1 MSAAGAPVLSRAGMQ
16 NAPLAS
22 IVITTH
28 NRPELVSRALASALA
43 QTMGKLEV
51 LVVDDGSRPPY
62 EADSEDD
69 RVRVI
74 RRDRAGGPSAARN
87 TGLAEARGEW
97 ITFLDDDDELAPDML
112 RRSLVAA
119 EAADV
124 PAPVAVISA
133 VAVRDVDGRNVATVV
148 PATLTRGEHFFLERR
163 GAYGRAC
170 NSLVVPTE
178 VMREID
184 GFDVDLDV
192 FQHDDLGL
200 RLNAMASIVAVAEP
214 LYRMTDHGEP
224 RVSGRGGAIPA
235 DMERTLSKHPEA
247 FAHHRD
253 GHARYMST
261 LAYYH
266 LKIGN
271 WGAAVRWSTRA
282 LVRDPRQLRV
292 WAYAAAAVAGPR
304 SLDAARRTTALQ
316 AWRARHARGVV
327 SNGISGWTLTRRRV
341 RKYGRRL
348 LAYPRA
354 FLAWPVARFAWAL
367 ARLRRPELG
376 AYPSGPVLLVS
387 VYRERNAAV
396 LEPAV
401 TEALDRGWDVRL
413 WALDHASP
421 LLVAPTVAVGAGSRF
436 PLLNTLVG
444 TADLER
450 YEWIVVV
457 DDDVRLPHRSLGVLL
472 SVAEQAGLDLVQPAH
487 SARSHHTFDINMRRP
502 LAIARRTSFVESG
515 PAFAVRRP
523 WIMRVLPF
531 APDHEMG
538 WGVEL
543 EWHDLAGEGARLGII
558 DAVAARHLVPIGGG
572 YPKDRETD
580 VLEGRLR
587 ARGFTAFGDVHR
599 TLGVWRPWQPRPP
612 RNLRN
617 AEVGA

>member
-1 MSAAGAPVLSRAGMQ
+1 MSAAGTPVLSGAGMR
-16 NAPLAS
+16 NAPLVS

-28 NRPELVSRALASALA
+28 NRPELVARAIASALA
-43 QTMGKLEV
+43 QTIGDLEV

-62 EADSEDD
+62 EADSNDN

-112 RRSLVAA
+112 GQALAAA

-124 PAPVAVISA
+124 PAPVAVMSA
-133 VAVRDVDGRNVATVV
+133 VAVRDVDGRDVATVV

-178 VMREID
+178 VMRDID

-200 RLNAMASIVAVAEP
+200 RLNAKASIVALAEP

-253 GHARYMST
+253 GHARYMAT
-261 LAYYH
+261 LAFYH

-271 WGAAVRWSTRA
+271 WGAAVRWSMRA
-282 LVRDPRQLRV
+282 LARDPRQPRV
-292 WAYAAAAVAGPR
+292 WAFAAAAIAGPR
-304 SLDAARRTTALQ
+304 ALDAVRRTTALQ
-316 AWRARHARGVV
+316 SWRARRARGAD
-327 SNGISGWTLTRRRV
+327 SNGVAGWTLARRRA
-341 RKYGRRL
+341 RKYGPRL

-354 FLAWPVARFAWAL
+354 LLAWPVARLAWAF

-376 AYPSGPVLLVS
+376 ANPSGPVLLVS

-396 LEPAV
+396 LEPVV

-413 WALDHASP
+413 WALDHTSP
-421 LLVAPTVAVGAGSRF
+421 LLAAPTVGVGTGSRF
-436 PLLNTLVG
+436 PLLNAVVG
-444 TADLER
+444 AADLER

-457 DDDVRLPHRSLGVLL
+457 DDDVWLPRRSLGVLL

-487 SARSHHTFDINMRRP
+487 SARSHHTFDINTRRP
-502 LAIARRTSFVESG
+502 LAIARQTSFVESG

-523 WIMRVLPF
+523 WTTRVLPF

-558 DAVAARHLVPIGGG
+558 DAVAVRHLVPIGGG
-572 YPKDRETD
+572 YPKDREAA

-587 ARGFTAFGDVHR
+587 ERGFAAFGDVQR
-599 TLGVWRPWQPRPP
+599 TLGVWRAWQPRPP
-612 RNLRN
+612 RNLSD
-617 AEVGA
+617 AEVGV

>member
-1 MSAAGAPVLSRAGMQ
+1 M
-16 NAPLAS
+16 NNDPLVS

-28 NRPELVSRALASALA
+28 NRPELVSRAIASALA
-43 QTMGKLEV
+43 QTTGDLEV

-62 EADSEDD
+62 EADIADE
-69 RVRVI
+69 RVRLL

-87 TGLAEARGEW
+87 TGLEVARGQW
-97 ITFLDDDDELAPDML
+97 ITFLDDDDELAPEML
-112 RRSLVAA
+112 RQSLDAA
-119 EAADV
+119 DAADV
-124 PAPVAVISA
+124 PAPVAVMSA
-133 VAVRDVDGRNVATVV
+133 VTVRDVDGREVATLV

-163 GAYGRAC
+163 GAYGRTC
-170 NSLVVPTE
+170 NTLVAPTE

-200 RLNAMASIVAVAEP
+200 RLNRKASIVAVAKP

-235 DMERTLSKHPEA
+235 DMERTLAKHPEA

-253 GHARYMST
+253 GHARYMSI
-261 LAYYH
+261 LAFYH

-271 WGAAVRWSTRA
+271 WGPAVRWSIRA
-282 LVRDPRQLRV
+282 LVRDPRQPRV
-292 WAYAAAAVAGPR
+292 WAYAAAAVAGPHA
-304 SLDAARRTTALQ
+304 LDAVRRTTALQ
-316 AWRARHARGVV
+316 SWSARRARGPVSSGV
-327 SNGISGWTLTRRRV
+327 SRWTLTRRRI

-354 FLAWPVARFAWAL
+354 LLGWPVARLAWAL

-376 AYPSGPVLLVS
+376 TNPSGPVLLVS
-387 VYRERNAAV
+387 VYRERNATI
-396 LEPAV
+396 LEPVV

-421 LLVAPTVAVGAGSRF
+421 SLAAPTVGVGAGGRF
-436 PLLNTLVG
+436 PLLNVLIG
-444 TADLER
+444 AADLEH
-450 YEWIVVV
+450 YEWTVVV
-457 DDDVRLPHRSLGVLL
+457 DDDVRLPHGSVGLLL
-472 SVAEQAGLDLVQPAH
+472 SVAQQAGLDLVQPAH
-487 SARSHHTFDINMRRP
+487 SARSHHSFDINVRRP
-502 LAIARRTSFVESG
+502 LAIARQTSFVESG

-523 WIMRVLPF
+523 WITQVLPF

-543 EWHDLAGEGARLGII
+543 EWHDLAGKGARLGII
-558 DAVAARHLVPIGGG
+558 DTVAAHHLVPIGGG
-572 YPKDRETD
+572 YPKTRETD

-587 ARGFTAFGDVHR
+587 ERGFDAFGDVQR
-599 TLGVWRPWQPRPP
+599 TLGTWRPWQPRPP
-612 RNLRN
+612 WNLGEGDR
-617 AEVGA
+617 AAAP